1 MIAIMY
7 VGNKGDYGS
16 GRKGIRTTKR
26 KFMTDQARELLS
38 DWKVSHNAVK
48 WNKIGMAYKAPVLLK
63 LKMAWKKNK
72 QFAGRLSRGRAH
84 ELLRSHWNN
93 KLKTEKRKFKPKN
106 VPEPVASAVLF
117 S

>member
-63 LKMAWKKNK
+63 LKMAWI
-72 QFAGRLSRGRAH
+72 Q
-84 ELLRSHWNN
+84 EEQTVCRSVVQ
-93 KLKTEKRKFKPKN
+93 R
-106 VPEPVASAVLF
+106 
-117 S
+117 

>member
-1 MIAIMY
+1 
-7 VGNKGDYGS
+7 
-16 GRKGIRTTKR
+16 
-26 KFMTDQARELLS
+26 
-38 DWKVSHNAVK
+38 
-48 WNKIGMAYKAPVLLK
+48 MAYKAPVLLK

-72 QFAGRLSRGRAH
+72 QFQLPVGCPEVRAH
-84 ELLRSHWNN
+84 ELLRSHWDN